1 MARHGQAAARLLAAG
16 AWAIAWAVAGSAGA
30 QPADGPPA
38 LVPDRP
44 DSSTGI
50 QIVPAGHVQVEGGMT
65 LSRADGITELDVGEL
80 MVRVPFSARIEARA
94 QVFTVDES
102 WGKGSAH
109 GLVGPLVDLKWKLV
123 DGEATDFGVVA
134 GTSLPIGSASERSAH
149 LQPYGVLALDQQL
162 SGTFSVTL
170 NAGVAAASGGG
181 ATVAQLSGGAS
192 LAWQASAKAGLYLEG
207 FAWARAGTET
217 PAEELVDGG
226 LQLLVGERVM
236 LDARVGVTFG
246 KESHGVLAGVGAS
259 VIF

>member
-1 MARHGQAAARLLAAG
+1 MRLLAAG
-16 AWAIAWAVAGSAGA
+16 AWAIAWALAGPAGA

-38 LVPDRP
+38 PVPDRP

-50 QIVPAGHVQVEGGMT
+50 QIVPAGHVQVEGGAT
-65 LSRADGITELDVGEL
+65 LSRAGGTTELDVGEL
-80 MVRVPFSARIEARA
+80 MVRVPLSARVEARA

-109 GLVGPLVDLKWKLV
+109 GLAGPLVDLKWKLV
-123 DGEATDFGVVA
+123 DGEETDFGVVA

-162 SGTFSVTL
+162 SGAFSVTL
-170 NAGVAAASGGG
+170 NGGVAAASSGG
-181 ATVAQLSGGAS
+181 ATAAQLSGGAS
-192 LAWQASAKAGLYLEG
+192 FSYQASARAGLYLEG
-207 FAWARAGTET
+207 YAWARTAEGT

-246 KESHGVLAGVGAS
+246 RESRGALAGIGAS
-259 VIF
+259 VLF